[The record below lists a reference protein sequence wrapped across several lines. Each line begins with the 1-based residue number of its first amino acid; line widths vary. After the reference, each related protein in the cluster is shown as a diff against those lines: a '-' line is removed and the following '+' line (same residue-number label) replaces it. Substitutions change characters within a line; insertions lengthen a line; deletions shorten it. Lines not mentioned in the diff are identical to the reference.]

1 MRKSLALAALLAL
14 PVAAQTPDEIIAKFI
29 KTTGG
34 MDKIA
39 AVTTL
44 RRTGKFNGG
53 GGFEAGLLWENK
65 RPQKD
70 REEFQLQGMAGITA
84 YDGHRGWKIEPWE
97 GKKDAEP
104 LGEEELKSIIDD
116 ADFDGPLVN
125 YQAKGNKVEYAG
137 MEPVEGTD
145 AYKLKVTKK
154 DGDVLYYF
162 MDTDYFVPIKIE
174 TQRMVRGEQRE
185 YETSIG
191 DYKEVNGWY
200 LPYSFETNVK
210 GRSNKQKVTF
220 DKIEANAPIADARFE
235 PPPPPGGAQAKE
247 GQPADASQK
256 APQKPAEKQPPTATP
271 AKPPSG
277 GQPLAGRI
285 DRLKSVLHFGGAR

>member
-1 MRKSLALAALLAL
+1 MRRSIFGLIALIAVPLS
-14 PVAAQTPDEIIAKFI
+14 AQTADEIIAKFI

-34 MDKIA
+34 MDKIN

-44 RRTGKFNGG
+44 RRTGKFVGE
-53 GGFEAGLLWENK
+53 GGFEAGVLQENK
-65 RPQKD
+65 RPEKV
-70 REEFQLQGMAGITA
+70 REEFQIQGMAAVNA
-84 YDGHRGWKIEPWE
+84 YDGSRGWKIDPFE

-104 LGEEELKSIIDD
+104 LGEEELKSIVED

-125 YQAKGNKVEYAG
+125 YAAKGNKVEYIG

-154 DGDVLYYF
+154 NGDIAYF
-162 MDTDYFVPIKIE
+162 YMDTDYFVPIKID

-185 YETSIG
+185 YETSVG

-210 GRSNKQKVTF
+210 GHADKQKIGY
-220 DKIEANAPIADARFE
+220 DKIEANVPIADSRFE
-235 PPPPPGGAQAKE
+235 PPPAPGTAQAKE
-247 GQPADASQK
+247 GQPVDASQK
-256 APQKPAEKQPPTATP
+256 PPAKPAERQPPTATP
-271 AKPPSG
+271 PKPPADS
-277 GQPLAGRI
+277 
-285 DRLKSVLHFGGAR
+285 